1 MTDILIRAGSFIAI
15 IFLGYFLRRIGVFK
29 KEDFHLLSKIVMRI
43 TLPAALVCSF
53 AGRELEYSMLLLSL
67 LSLAFG
73 LFMIAVACLLNRR
86 WGRDAQAFA
95 IVNMAGFNIG
105 NFVLPFAQ
113 GFLGPVAVMAV
124 SVFDVGNSFICLG
137 GAYGVA
143 CMVKE
148 SGKKFSFRPIF
159 RALFRSVPFITLM
172 TMLLILLLHLSL
184 PKPVLEFA
192 GIISGANAF
201 LSMLMVGVGFE
212 LSGDR
217 TQLGAIVRTL
227 LPKYL
232 FGMVMSIVC
241 FRFLP
246 MPLAY
251 RQALAI
257 LFFAPIPSAAPAF
270 TADMGGDYGLASA
283 ANSIAILV
291 SIVAIVI
298 TLLLVI

>member
-1 MTDILIRAGSFIAI
+1 MTDILSRAGSFIAI

-73 LFMIAVACLLNRR
+73 LVMIAAAGLLNRR

-148 SGKKFSFRPIF
+148 SG
-159 RALFRSVPFITLM
+159 
-172 TMLLILLLHLSL
+172 
-184 PKPVLEFA
+184 
-192 GIISGANAF
+192 
-201 LSMLMVGVGFE
+201 
-212 LSGDR
+212 
-217 TQLGAIVRTL
+217 
-227 LPKYL
+227 
-232 FGMVMSIVC
+232 
-241 FRFLP
+241 
-246 MPLAY
+246 
-251 RQALAI
+251 
-257 LFFAPIPSAAPAF
+257 
-270 TADMGGDYGLASA
+270 
-283 ANSIAILV
+283 
-291 SIVAIVI
+291 
-298 TLLLVI
+298 

>member
-1 MTDILIRAGSFIAI
+1 
-15 IFLGYFLRRIGVFK
+15 
-29 KEDFHLLSKIVMRI
+29 
-43 TLPAALVCSF
+43 
-53 AGRELEYSMLLLSL
+53 
-67 LSLAFG
+67 
-73 LFMIAVACLLNRR
+73 
-86 WGRDAQAFA
+86 
-95 IVNMAGFNIG
+95 
-105 NFVLPFAQ
+105 
-113 GFLGPVAVMAV
+113 
-124 SVFDVGNSFICLG
+124 
-137 GAYGVA
+137 
-143 CMVKE
+143 MVKE
-148 SGKKFSFRPIF
+148 SGKKFSLRPIF

-172 TMLLILLLHLSL
+172 TMLLISLLHLSL
-184 PKPVLEFA
+184 PQPVLEFA

-217 TQLGAIVRTL
+217 TQLGAIARTL

-232 FGMVMSIVC
+232 FGMLMSIVC

-270 TADMGGDYGLASA
+270 TADMGGYYGLASA
-283 ANSIAILV
+283 ANSIAILI

>member
-1 MTDILIRAGSFIAI
+1 
-15 IFLGYFLRRIGVFK
+15 
-29 KEDFHLLSKIVMRI
+29 MRI

-73 LFMIAVACLLNRR
+73 LFMIAAACLLNRR

-172 TMLLILLLHLSL
+172 CMLMLALLHLSL
-184 PKPVLEFA
+184 PSPVLEFA

-232 FGMVMSIVC
+232 FGMVMSIAC

-251 RQALAI
+251 RQAMAI

>member
-1 MTDILIRAGSFIAI
+1 MTDILIRAGSFVAI
-15 IFLGYFLRRIGVFK
+15 IFLGCFLRRIGFFK
-29 KEDFHLLSKIVMRI
+29 KEDFHVLSKIVMRI
-43 TLPAALVCSF
+43 TLPAALVLSF
-53 AGRELEYSMLLLSL
+53 AGRELELSMLLLAL

-73 LFMIAVACLLNRR
+73 LLMIAVAYLLNRR
-86 WGRDAQAFA
+86 RGKDAQAFA
-95 IVNMAGFNIG
+95 MVNMAGLNIG

-137 GAYGVA
+137 GAYGMA
-143 CMVKE
+143 SLVKE
-148 SGKKFSFRPIF
+148 SGKKFSLRPIF
-159 RALFRSVPFITLM
+159 HALFRSVPFITLM
-172 TMLLILLLHLSL
+172 CMLLISLLHITL
-184 PKPVLEFA
+184 PGAVLEFA

-212 LSGDR
+212 LTGDR
-217 TQLGAIVRTL
+217 SQLGTLTRIL

-232 FGMVMSIVC
+232 LGLVMSVLC
-241 FRFLP
+241 FKFLP
-246 MPLAY
+246 LPLAY

-270 TADMGGDYGLASA
+270 TEDLGGDYGLASA
-283 ANSIAILV
+283 ANSISILI
-291 SIVAIVI
+291 SIAAIVA

>member
-1 MTDILIRAGSFIAI
+1 MTDILIRAGSFVAI
-15 IFLGYFLRRIGVFK
+15 IFLGWFLRRIGFFK

-67 LSLAFG
+67 MGLAFG
-73 LFMIAVACLLNRR
+73 LLLIGVAYLLNRR
-86 WGRDAQAFA
+86 CGREAQAFA
-95 IVNMAGFNIG
+95 MLNMAGFNIG

-137 GAYGVA
+137 GAYGLA
-143 CMVKE
+143 RTVKN
-148 SGKKFSFRPIF
+148 GGGGFSLRPILHS
-159 RALFRSVPFITLM
+159 LFRSVPFITLM
-172 TMLLILLLHLSL
+172 CMLLLALLRLSL
-184 PKPVLEFA
+184 PSPVLEFA

-217 TQLGAIVRTL
+217 TQLGAIARIL

-232 FGMVMSIVC
+232 LGLLMSVLC

-246 MPLAY
+246 LPLAY

-257 LFFAPIPSAAPAF
+257 LFFAPIPTAAPAF
-270 TADMGGDYGLASA
+270 TAEMGSDYGLSSA
-283 ANSIAILV
+283 VSSIAILLSIA
-291 SIVAIVI
+291 SIVV
-298 TLLLVI
+298 TLLLVL

>member
-1 MTDILIRAGSFIAI
+1 MTDILIRAGSFVAI
-15 IFLGYFLRRIGVFK
+15 IFLGWFLRRIGVFK

-53 AGRELEYSMLLLSL
+53 AGRELEYSMLLLSVMG
-67 LSLAFG
+67 LAFG
-73 LFMIAVACLLNRR
+73 LLLIGVAWLLNRR
-86 WGRDAQAFA
+86 QGREAQAFA
-95 IVNMAGFNIG
+95 MVNMAGFNIG

-137 GAYGVA
+137 GAYGLA
-143 CMVKE
+143 STVKN
-148 SGKKFSFRPIF
+148 GGGGFSLRPIV
-159 RALFRSVPFITLM
+159 RSLFRSVPFITLM
-172 TMLLILLLHLSL
+172 CMLLLALLRLSL
-184 PKPVLEFA
+184 PSPVLEFA

-217 TQLGAIVRTL
+217 TQLGAITRIL

-232 FGMVMSIVC
+232 LGLLMAVLS

-246 MPLAY
+246 LPLAY

-257 LFFAPIPSAAPAF
+257 LFFAPIPTAAPAF
-270 TADMGGDYGLASA
+270 TAEMGSDYGLSSA
-283 ANSIAILV
+283 VSSIAILISIA
-291 SIVAIVI
+291 SIVV
-298 TLLLVI
+298 TLLLVL

>member
-15 IFLGYFLRRIGVFK
+15 IFLGFLLRRIGFFK
-29 KEDFHLLSKIVMRI
+29 KEDFRLLSGIVMRI
-43 TLPAALVCSF
+43 TLPAALVLSF
-53 AGRELEYSMLLLSL
+53 AGRELERSMLLLSL
-67 LSLAFG
+67 IGLAFG
-73 LFMIAVACLLNRR
+73 LLMIAAAYLLNLR
-86 WGRDAQAFA
+86 WGREAQAFA
-95 IVNMAGFNIG
+95 IVNMAGLNIG

-124 SVFDVGNSFICLG
+124 SVFDMGNSFVCLG
-137 GAYGVA
+137 GSYGVA
-143 CMVKE
+143 SMVSE
-148 SGKKFSFRPIF
+148 GGKKFSFRPIF
-159 RALFRSVPFITLM
+159 RALSRSVPFITLM
-172 TMLLILLLHLSL
+172 CMLLISLLHITL

-192 GIISGANAF
+192 GIVSGANAF

-212 LSGDR
+212 LTGDR
-217 TQLGAIVRTL
+217 TQIGAILRTL

-232 FGMVMSIVC
+232 IGMIMSVVC

-246 MPLAY
+246 VPLAY

-257 LFFAPIPSAAPAF
+257 LFFAPIPTAAPAF
-270 TADMGGDYGLASA
+270 TADLGGDYGLASA

-291 SIVAIVI
+291 SIAAIVI